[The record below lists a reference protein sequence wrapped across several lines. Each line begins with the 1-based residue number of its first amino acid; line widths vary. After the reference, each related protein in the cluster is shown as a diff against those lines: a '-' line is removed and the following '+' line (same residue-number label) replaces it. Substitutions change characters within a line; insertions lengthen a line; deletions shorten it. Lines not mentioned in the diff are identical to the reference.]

1 MAHSH
6 AVVWLDSR
14 DARIFSFNAE
24 DVEKKRVKANEPH
37 RQVHHRSGNVGGG
50 HVRDNRE
57 FFEAVLAA
65 LEATLKDVGEWL
77 VVGPGETKREFE
89 KYVRGHA
96 ETTLA
101 PKLVGIGPMDHPSD
115 NELVA
120 AARKN
125 FKAMDRLIEHDPRM
139 QQENER
145 RPVRG

>member
-1 MAHSH
+1 MAHGH
-6 AVVWLDSR
+6 AVVWLDTR
-14 DARIFSFNAE
+14 EARIFSFNAE
-24 DVEKKRVKANEPH
+24 DVEKRHVRADAPH
-37 RQVHHRSGNVGGG
+37 RVHHRSGSVGGD

-77 VVGPGETKREFE
+77 IVGPGETKKDFE

-125 FKAMDRLIEHDPRM
+125 FKALDRLIEHDPRM
-139 QQENER
+139 R
-145 RPVRG
+145 RAEKAGSARG

>member
-14 DARIFSFNAE
+14 EARIFSFNDE
-24 DVEKKRVKANEPH
+24 DVEKRHVKADEPH
-37 RQVHHRSGNVGGG
+37 QVHHRSGSVSGD

-57 FFEAVLAA
+57 FFESVLAA

-77 VVGPGETKREFE
+77 IVGPGETKKDFE

-125 FKAMDRLIEHDPRM
+125 FKVLDRLIEHDPRM
-139 QQENER
+139 QRTGQAGSA
-145 RPVRG
+145 RG

>member
-14 DARIFSFNAE
+14 EARIFSFNAE
-24 DVEKKRVKANEPH
+24 DVEKRRVKADAPY
-37 RQVHHRSGNVGGG
+37 RQVHHRSGSVGGG

-57 FFEAVLAA
+57 FFEAVPAA
-65 LEATLKDVGEWL
+65 LEATLNDVGEWL
-77 VVGPGETKREFE
+77 ILGPGETRKDFE

-115 NELVA
+115 NELIA

-139 QQENER
+139 QRGAEGGSVR
-145 RPVRG
+145 R